1 MADFNDPQQPDL
13 IAEPRAEYHAH
24 ETQIDREA
32 YRSRLKLLLQDPE
45 FRKIE
50 GFPISTD
57 EAILQLSDPPYYT
70 ACPNPFLGEIVEKWR
85 SERAALHDELDLP
98 NDEPAG
104 SKY

>member
-1 MADFNDPQQPDL
+1 MADFNDPHQPDL

-50 GFPISTD
+50 GFPIGTD
-57 EAILQLSDPPYYT
+57 EAIDGYLPCRSSRGPT
-70 ACPNPFLGEIVEKWR
+70 ANNTKVEICR
-85 SERAALHDELDLP
+85 H
-98 NDEPAG
+98 
-104 SKY
+104 